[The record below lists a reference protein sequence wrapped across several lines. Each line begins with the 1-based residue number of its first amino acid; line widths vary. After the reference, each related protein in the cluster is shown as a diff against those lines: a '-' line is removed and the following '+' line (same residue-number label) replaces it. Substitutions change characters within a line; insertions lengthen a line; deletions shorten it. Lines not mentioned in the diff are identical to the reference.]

1 MTPFERWSQDVQA
14 LLAWH
19 GINPSTVTRV
29 DMWTMHRRGDS
40 AIEAARLTANLAR
53 KEQEMERARRRP

>member
-19 GINPSTVTRV
+19 GVNPIIVTRL
-29 DMWTMHRRGDS
+29 DMWRMHRRGDS

-53 KEQEMERARRRP
+53 KEQEMERAPRRP